1 MYKSTE
7 TEKQNKYS
15 KVGRIKMKVAR
26 LPSYSCLLAFMT
38 KENIVSG

>member
-1 MYKSTE
+1 MYKSAE
-7 TEKQNKYS
+7 TEKKNS

-26 LPSYSCLLAFMT
+26 LPSHSCLIAFMT